1 VRVRK
6 AILHA
11 IDRPSLAEVMV
22 DDRSMAADTIPPPTI
37 PYYASLERVI
47 EKYPYDLRR
56 AEQLMAEAGYTKGA
70 DGVYSS
76 ANEGRFQLEV
86 RGESG
91 GAAEQDTTIV
101 ADFLRR
107 AGMDSSIYLLTAAQ
121 RASDNKAKG
130 SFPSLTVNNATLDRK
145 LGLDKYER
153 ARVGLPEND
162 WVGGNRSGWW
172 HPEYERLYEQW
183 GRALDPAERTRHIFD
198 MMRLLTTE
206 VASLPLY
213 YNFQVQAHTG
223 ALRGPQAH
231 TPDGTRYGN
240 VHEWEWV
247 R

>member
-1 VRVRK
+1 
-6 AILHA
+6 
-11 IDRPSLAEVMV
+11 M
-22 DDRSMAADTIPPPTI
+22 
-37 PYYASLERVI
+37 
-47 EKYPYDLRR
+47 
-56 AEQLMAEAGYTKGA
+56 
-70 DGVYSS
+70 
-76 ANEGRFQLEV
+76 

-172 HPEYERLYEQW
+172 HPEYERLYERW
-183 GRALDPAERTRHIFD
+183 GRALDPADRTRYIFD

-223 ALRGPQAH
+223 ALRGPQPH